1 MNRRFKS
8 EVHHLKS
15 LTEESSSVKVGYCSK
30 QTDKLM
36 NYSHLSIDQRNHL
49 YQLQQEQK
57 LSQRELAKLI
67 GCSQSTICRELQRNK
82 TEQGWYLPDRAQ
94 ILTDTRRKE
103 SKTTF
108 NNVREWTIKEI
119 KTRLKNYHSP
129 EQIAGRLKTEGEEW
143 VSHETIYQMIYQNYQ
158 GLGKYQEYLRQGR
171 KKRKKRGS
179 LKGKR
184 GGIPNR
190 VGIEQRPTIAAEK
203 KEIGHWESDT
213 IIGGNHLGVLVTHVD
228 KASKFLV
235 AGLGKNKTSKQMNE
249 VTEELFKP
257 MDKEK
262 IKTFTC
268 DKGKEFSGHEELS
281 KVLSASFYFATPYHS
296 WERGLNEHTNG
307 LLRQFFPKGTN
318 FKIVKPEEVQ
328 KAVELIN
335 HRPRKCLD
343 YRTPFEVF
351 YELSSDIDA
360 LHF

>member
-1 MNRRFKS
+1 M
-8 EVHHLKS
+8 
-15 LTEESSSVKVGYCSK
+15 
-30 QTDKLM
+30 LM
-36 NYSHLSIDQRNHL
+36 YFVQFLIASIDQRNHL

-108 NNVREWTIKEI
+108 SNVTEWTIKEI

-158 GLGKYQEYLRQGR
+158 GLGKYQKYLRQGR

-190 VGIEQRPTIAAEK
+190 VGIEQRPTIAGREK
-203 KEIGHWESDT
+203 K
-213 IIGGNHLGVLVTHVD
+213 
-228 KASKFLV
+228 
-235 AGLGKNKTSKQMNE
+235 
-249 VTEELFKP
+249 
-257 MDKEK
+257 
-262 IKTFTC
+262 
-268 DKGKEFSGHEELS
+268 
-281 KVLSASFYFATPYHS
+281 
-296 WERGLNEHTNG
+296 
-307 LLRQFFPKGTN
+307 
-318 FKIVKPEEVQ
+318 
-328 KAVELIN
+328 
-335 HRPRKCLD
+335 
-343 YRTPFEVF
+343 
-351 YELSSDIDA
+351 
-360 LHF
+360 